1 MKNYLLILI
10 FSLCLSACSE
20 DTGPIISTN
29 PPTNYVVL
37 LDLSDRIIQ
46 TKDQVDIDTNAILSV
61 IDKFEEDVRASL
73 VIKSMDKFAI
83 RIIPQENSPLDGGRF
98 EDELCLDLSK
108 YSPAEKLKKLKQF
121 KGELPGKLKLLY
133 QKAKLGNKSNSY
145 NGVDIWKYFNEQIN
159 SDLDRTYE
167 NKVLILTD
175 GYFDFEDENHGLRN
189 NSSATTTG
197 PLLKMMKDVNWRSD
211 AEKEQPAL
219 IPVKLNVSAKWIV
232 CGIQPKSGCKDI
244 LEAEKLSFLW
254 ENWLKNSGT
263 NNSPSLIM
271 NTSGEKVSALISKL
285 L

>member
-37 LDLSDRIIQ
+37 LDLSDRLIQ
-46 TKDQVDIDTNAILSV
+46 NKDQVDIDTNAIISV
-61 IDKFEEDVRASL
+61 IEKFEENVRTSL

-83 RIIPQENSPLDGGRF
+83 RIIPQENSPLEGGQF

-108 YSPAEKLKKLKQF
+108 YSAAEKLKMLKQF
-121 KGELPGKLKLLY
+121 KAEIPQRIKQLY
-133 QKAKLGNKSNSY
+133 QKAILGNKSNNY

-159 SDLDRTYE
+159 SDLDSNYD

-175 GYFDFEDENHGLRN
+175 GYFDFEDENYGLRN
-189 NSSATTTG
+189 NSMATTTA
-197 PLLKMMKDVNWRSD
+197 PLLKKMKGVGWRSV
-211 AEKEQPAL
+211 AEKEQPGI
-219 IPVKLNVSAKWIV
+219 IPVELNVSAKWVV

-263 NNSPSLIM
+263 IQSPSLIV
-271 NTSGEKVSALISKL
+271 NTSGEKVRALGSKFL
-285 L
+285 